1 VAERAGADFEASAGN
16 DVEGGG
22 AFGNLNRMVELRDA
36 DDDTVADAH
45 LLGFHRAGGEEDFR
59 GRGVGIFL
67 EEMMLDA
74 PYGIEAELVGECDLF
89 QTIVEDSFLG
99 FAIPRARN

>member
-1 VAERAGADFEASAGN
+1 
-16 DVEGGG
+16 
-22 AFGNLNRMVELRDA
+22 
-36 DDDTVADAH
+36 
-45 LLGFHRAGGEEDFR
+45 
-59 GRGVGIFL
+59 VGIFL
-67 EEMMLDA
+67 EKMVLDA